1 MNDRIN
7 HQSMTGS
14 GKQNWM
20 ELEIGKPGWLE
31 ELLLQGL
38 MRHIGMNTQSWYYKA
53 YKLVKGFKIC
63 NPSASISMKQYTS
76 FIIIRCLS
84 A

>member
-1 MNDRIN
+1 MMNDRIN

-38 MRHIGMNTQSWYYKA
+38 MRHIGMNT
-53 YKLVKGFKIC
+53 
-63 NPSASISMKQYTS
+63 
-76 FIIIRCLS
+76 
-84 A
+84 